1 MPMQAQLKLRA
12 FSAACAPQG
21 LPDPNA
27 SLSPESV
34 LLLYARQY
42 PSLATAQIEGP
53 VEVNGVMIYT
63 FSERVGKKG

>member
-1 MPMQAQLKLRA
+1 MVPQLKLRA

-27 SLSPESV
+27 SLSPEAV
-34 LLLYARQY
+34 RMLYARQY

-53 VEVNGVMIYT
+53 VDVNGVMTYT